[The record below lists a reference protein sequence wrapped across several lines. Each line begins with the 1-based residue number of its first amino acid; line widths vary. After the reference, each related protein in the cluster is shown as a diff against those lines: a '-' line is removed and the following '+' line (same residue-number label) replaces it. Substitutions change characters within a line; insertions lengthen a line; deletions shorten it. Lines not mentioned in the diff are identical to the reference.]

1 MAVDDLGLAREVD
14 AEAIGEPGKR
24 VFRLRV
30 VGEHGEA
37 ASVWLEKEQL
47 QALALAIRQVL
58 AQLNYQ
64 EEAGVAPHRISDFP
78 EQVDAECKAGRMGMG
93 YSEPDRSLVL
103 FVYEIGADEDAEP
116 TMILRISQDQATSLG
131 HVLEEIIA
139 GGRPICFLCGSPI
152 DPGGHVCARANG
164 HFDQP
169 IPKEP
174 DEEE

>member
-1 MAVDDLGLAREVD
+1 MAIHDLGLAREVD

-24 VFRLRV
+24 VFRLRIR
-30 VGEHGEA
+30 GESGEL

-47 QALALAIRQVL
+47 QALALALRQVL

-64 EEAGVAPHRISDFP
+64 EEAAAPPHRIADFP
-78 EQVDAECKAGRMGMG
+78 ERPDAELKAGRMGMG
-93 YSEPDRSLVL
+93 YSEPDRSLVI

-116 TMILRISQDQATSLG
+116 ALIVRISQDQGASLT

-152 DPGGHVCARANG
+152 DPGGHVCPRGNG
-164 HFDQP
+164 HFSQP
-169 IPKEP
+169 VPD
-174 DEEE
+174 DEE